1 MKVKISGKEIALR
14 DRDVE
19 IAKKVLNRFMRVV
32 ENSAIDNNMPTLYL
46 AVIAVMRVKS
56 EEILNSIEPSKIREI
71 ISILSQ

>member
-14 DRDVE
+14 DRDVD
-19 IAKKVLNRFMRVV
+19 IAKKVFNRFMRVV
-32 ENSAIDNNMPTLYL
+32 ENSALDNNMPTLYL

-56 EEILNSIEPSKIREI
+56 EEILNSIEPSMIREI

>member
-14 DRDVE
+14 DRDVD
-19 IAKKVLNRFMRVV
+19 IAKKVFNRFMRVV

-56 EEILNSIEPSKIREI
+56 EEILNSIEPSMIREI

>member
-1 MKVKISGKEIALR
+1 MKVKINGKEIALR
-14 DRDVE
+14 DRDVD
-19 IAKKVLNRFMRVV
+19 IAKKVFNRFMRVI

-56 EEILNSIEPSKIREI
+56 EEILNSIEPSMIREI